1 VRSQCDRY
9 SHSPCRP
16 PRAGLCEWQQK
27 RVVKLIDARLHGPI
41 RVAELASVVGL
52 SKGHFSRAFGI
63 TFGTS
68 PHAYVM
74 SARIRHAQ
82 LLMRATDTDI
92 GEVAAACGLSDH
104 AHLTRLF
111 RRLVGITPSTWR
123 MSAANH

>member
-1 VRSQCDRY
+1 
-9 SHSPCRP
+9 
-16 PRAGLCEWQQK
+16 
-27 RVVKLIDARLHGPI
+27 VKLIDARLHGPI

-52 SKGHFSRAFGI
+52 SKGHFARAFVI

-74 SARIRHAQ
+74 SARIKHAQ
-82 LLMRATDTDI
+82 ALMRSTENDI

-104 AHLTRLF
+104 AHFTRLF